1 MRLTEMI
8 ESSGINEQIYSLAEK
23 MYRKGYNDGFAGRN
37 RIFQD
42 AEMDKIACDL
52 IGRVI
57 DNEIEGEYNAS

>member
-8 ESSGINEQIYSLAEK
+8 ESSGINEHIYSLAERA
-23 MYRKGYNDGFAGRN
+23 YRKGYNDGLAGRN

-42 AEMDKIACDL
+42 EAMDKIACDL

-57 DNEIEGEYNAS
+57 DNEIEEG